1 MKRKLLLATL
11 TCASALAVT
20 SRADEMT
27 AAPAADDGWN
37 FALGVPG
44 WFAGIN
50 GNATVRGMQ
59 RDVNVNFD
67 QIWNHLQS
75 IYALNFSA
83 QKGKWGI
90 YADALYMRM
99 TANPSGQEGYIT
111 SDASLDFFV
120 GDADVTYQILKTT
133 GEHSLTIN
141 ALAGLRYWYV
151 GTSMAIYDNVN
162 HHQHGGSAYFNVP
175 DPIIGIRAT
184 QYLTEKL
191 HLDVNLDGGGFNI
204 NNSTDWTWG
213 AVGTL
218 AYDFTK
224 WFTLSAGYQALA
236 IDESTGSG
244 DQKKGANLILNGA
257 LVEATFKF

>member
-1 MKRKLLLATL
+1 MKRQLLFATI

-20 SRADEMT
+20 SRADELT
-27 AAPAADDGWN
+27 ATTSDPNAWN
-37 FALGVPG
+37 FALGVPV

-50 GNATVRGMQ
+50 GNATIRGNQ

-75 IYALNFSA
+75 SYALDFTA
-83 QKGKWGI
+83 QKGKWGFI
-90 YADALYMRM
+90 ANATYMRL
-99 TANPSGQEGYIT
+99 TATPSGQEGFIT

-120 GDADVTYQILKTT
+120 GDADVTYQLIKTD
-133 GEHSLTIN
+133 GEHATTLN
-141 ALAGLRYWYV
+141 AVAGLRYWYV
-151 GTSMAIYDNVN
+151 GSSIAVRD
-162 HHQHGGSAYFNVP
+162 QHGNQVGGSAYFNVP
-175 DPIIGIRAT
+175 DPIIGIRGS

-191 HLDVNLDGGGFNI
+191 HFDLQLDGGGFNI
-204 NNSTDWTWG
+204 NNSTDWTWAAAG
-213 AVGTL
+213 SL

-257 LVEATFKF
+257 VVDLTFKF